1 MAAVGSRWLVST
13 AAVWS
18 IPKDAVSSTNFIG
31 GTWVG
36 VRVKVIRFSILEQCE
51 HRHV

>member
-1 MAAVGSRWLVST
+1 MVAVGSWWLVST
-13 AAVWS
+13 AAIWS
-18 IPKDAVSSTNFIG
+18 IPNDAVSSTNFIG

-36 VRVKVIRFSILEQCE
+36 VRVNVIRFSTLEQCE